1 MKLEGSI
8 HVVVESRKKK
18 GNEGN
23 MPLGMS
29 SSPMMMKQ
37 PTQTNLETT
46 PIKSAEK
53 NSLEKELGSTQL
65 RKTVFKKHYSD
76 KSKFLGEPTGMK
88 GSYDNSSTSKGGQK

>member
-1 MKLEGSI
+1 
-8 HVVVESRKKK
+8 
-18 GNEGN
+18 

-37 PTQTNLETT
+37 PTQIETT
-46 PIKSAEK
+46 PVKSTEK

-76 KSKFLGEPTGMK
+76 KSKFLGEPATLK
-88 GSYDNSSTSKGGQK
+88 GGYDNKSPSFTGGQQK